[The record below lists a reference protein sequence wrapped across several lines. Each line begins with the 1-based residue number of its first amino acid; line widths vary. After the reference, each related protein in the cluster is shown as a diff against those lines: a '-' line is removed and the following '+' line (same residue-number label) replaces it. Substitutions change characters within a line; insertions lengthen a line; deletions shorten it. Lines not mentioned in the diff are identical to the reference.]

1 MFVWV
6 RVSNICC
13 DIIRLGNLFMLFSMF
28 FGNIS
33 ILLIMF
39 VSWFS
44 VKLRVMVV
52 FGLMLCLMD
61 ECEIL
66 CLCYRVMFFI
76 VGIMVIWIRWVRL
89 VRFLVSIGFFL
100 CGIVDEFFW
109 FIEKNFVFLRILV
122 CCMWW
127 ILIVMFLID
136 DVIIFSM
143 VKNIVWWL
151 CGIIW
156 VEIGLGF
163 RFSCL

>member
-1 MFVWV
+1 MWFMFVWV

-76 VGIMVIWIRWVRL
+76 VGIMVI
-89 VRFLVSIGFFL
+89 
-100 CGIVDEFFW
+100 
-109 FIEKNFVFLRILV
+109 
-122 CCMWW
+122 
-127 ILIVMFLID
+127 
-136 DVIIFSM
+136 
-143 VKNIVWWL
+143 
-151 CGIIW
+151 
-156 VEIGLGF
+156 
-163 RFSCL
+163 